1 MLKNGRQLV
10 EFLEEQLPE
19 EERFIF
25 ELDDLLLKFSM
36 MVLNHRLDLGLT
48 QNQLAEQLS
57 VSQAMIAK
65 YESGDF
71 NPSLKTI
78 WEISRKMGM
87 KVQLSFVNDGGEDDS
102 SNVVDADNNMSDE
115 DISEIDDIQPERIYG

>member
-48 QNQLAEQLS
+48 QKQLAEQLS

-78 WEISRKMGM
+78 WEISRKMGI
-87 KVQLSFVNDGGEDDS
+87 KVQLSFVRDGGEDDS
-102 SNVVDADNNMSDE
+102 SNIVDADNNMNDE
-115 DISEIDDIQPERIYG
+115 EISEIDDVHPERIYG